1 MQLELHARGGE
12 ALRRQLF
19 DAFARTIFDLGG
31 LGRADG
37 LPTLDLSPLK
47 DPEFRFRMEA
57 DDAFARADVVD
68 LKFSTPGTRSRHMR
82 FTANGGD
89 GGDVRHWAVETLGGG
104 RRPFGDFEVVGAR
117 LRFHPRPN
125 GRRSRT
131 LTCEL
136 SAPTRCSLRDD
147 PVEVNAR
154 RCLQRWGICG
164 G

>member
-1 MQLELHARGGE
+1 MAHR
-12 ALRRQLF
+12 
-19 DAFARTIFDLGG
+19 AF
-31 LGRADG
+31 
-37 LPTLDLSPLK
+37 SPLRFFRQS
-47 DPEFRFRMEA
+47 PAGLLQRFFESRAVFTEFQDLWA
-57 DDAFARADVVD
+57 DALEPQAETLASALANADERIRVADVVD

-104 RRPFGDFEVVGAR
+104 RRGDFEVVGAR